1 MRRSKSDPAKYSRN
15 YRKISQRRMT
25 GYTGSGDK
33 EENEKK
39 RLEAI
44 LKQSEQTWK
53 RGLAE
58 NGHSTGD
65 VDDKLLVGS
74 KKQASVDDEQSNEQ
88 DGEDMLS
95 LLSPE
100 LREQFAGMGSDNLV
114 ILPSK
119 KKQKTKTK
127 AHPPLTPQ
135 EIKAAK
141 ALYKNTQRK
150 LNQLEQRRK
159 QKDLRKDLYKQLEE
173 NTLLPQMPSSSEGND
188 APMSTEKDAF
198 SAMNGIGAKDAH
210 SLLLKSSEL
219 GKKVTKK
226 QLLKQLRRK
235 EELGIPLTKEE
246 MGILYVK
253 YDAPSTESFP
263 NAEKEATDADQPN
276 SPMPVKKKKNK
287 KKKNKRKSADDTSQE
302 EGSDALVKKEEP
314 STKKVKSDAPTQES
328 TLSAE
333 TPSKPIEEST
343 KADPPV
349 DTKPKQ
355 SYAEMMFAGLS
366 SLKTKS
372 DSQNV
377 EIAAKKAKEQ
387 QEEEERAMKLE
398 EEERK
403 KRKVYVPS
411 ETVKVSTMHR
421 LGVDVKESKPTGDNN
436 GAKNR
441 QIQRPKEVEDT
452 RFDLPVSAMEF
463 EIMDAVRSNDCTIL
477 CGETGSGKSTQV
489 PQFLYEAG
497 FSSSDISDD
506 QKGRL
511 LIGVTQPRRV
521 AAVSTAKRVCYEMGQ
536 GNGQVIKHDNLV
548 SYQTRYETAGLGPKT
563 HIKFMTDGILL
574 QEIQSDLL
582 LRKYGSI
589 VIDEAHERNLNTD
602 VLLGLLSVALPLRRK
617 AAEEGTLPPLKLVI
631 MSATLRVEDFTENER
646 LFPDKT
652 RRPALVKVPGRTYPV
667 SIHHS
672 KVTELDDYE
681 KAALDKVCKI
691 HCKLPAGGI
700 LCFLTGKQ
708 EIVRMVNRLKQKLEP
723 RVKKT
728 SGKQQR
734 ARHDAA
740 NTLASDA
747 QVVDGFRDMD
757 DDEADGDLFQK
768 GNEGHDDFEDMETN
782 GIDDVDIAA
791 AAADDDD
798 KRPKKVR
805 ILPLYSMISAE
816 EQAKIFAP
824 VPDDTRLIV
833 IATNIAETSI
843 TIPGV
848 SYVVDSGRKKERN
861 YHAGTG
867 IASYDVMWISK
878 AAADQ
883 RAGRAGRTGPGHCYR
898 LYSSSV
904 YSRVFD
910 QFAIPEVLTR
920 PLEDIVLA
928 MKTMNVTNVTQF
940 PFPTLPEQSQINAAV
955 RLLANLGCID
965 ISKMEVEGG
974 DGKITALGRAVSQ
987 LPLGVRYGKMLLV
1000 AAQAN
1005 VLDYAITLV
1014 AVLSEATPF
1023 THHSESVKSGDTVDD
1038 ADDLD
1043 DVDQNQ
1049 VQRAEKERRKKMNS
1063 KWQHNGGDVLAAMKA
1078 AGAYA
1083 FTSDRAK
1090 GDNLACRQFC
1100 EENGLNLV
1108 IMQRIAKL
1116 RLHLCKLAKARLPN
1130 TGGIAAATGTYSSSM
1145 SPPNRAEESVL
1156 RQSIASGLLDNIA
1169 RRAPPGALPTE
1180 FTGISRS
1187 AYICGNSK
1195 LKEPL
1200 YIDNNSTM
1208 HASRPEWLCYDSILR
1223 KKKNDGTTVAIMQ
1236 KVTPIDAEWLAELCH
1251 GSNLLTIGSPLT
1263 TPIPR
1268 YIKEEDA
1275 IQCAV
1280 ETKFGSHGWEVP
1292 PLFVDMYD
1300 MVKKDGQSKQTKQ
1313 SSAVMPDDS
1322 FRWFARY
1329 LFEGKVLSEL
1339 SGLTT
1344 MLNDEPAI
1352 ITRRRPSKKVTL
1364 LVSALSQS
1372 GIDSMAALQKHW
1384 TEKNNKFL
1392 FKELKPWIKKDCVEE
1407 AKKIW
1412 IAAVNARVKA
1422 WRAGN

>member
-1 MRRSKSDPAKYSRN
+1 MRRSKSNPAKYARN
-15 YRKISQRRMT
+15 YRKISQRHMT
-25 GYTGSGDK
+25 GYDGPSAGGDK
-33 EENEKK
+33 ELQEKK

-58 NGHSTGD
+58 NGHS
-65 VDDKLLVGS
+65 VDNIDGKDKLLVGS
-74 KKQASVDDEQSNEQ
+74 KKGGDVNDQQKDGKDDG
-88 DGEDMLS
+88 DDMLS

-119 KKQKTKTK
+119 KKQKSKTK
-127 AHPPLTPQ
+127 ELPPLTPE

-159 QKDLRKDLYKQLEE
+159 QKELRKDLYKQLEE
-173 NTLLPQMPSSSEGND
+173 NTLITHVPASEG
-188 APMSTEKDAF
+188 AETSEQMKASSVT
-198 SAMNGIGAKDAH
+198 AKDAH

-235 EELGIPLTKEE
+235 EEVGIPLTKEE
-246 MGILYVK
+246 MGILYVQ
-253 YDAPSTESFP
+253 YDAPPAESLSTPANNERDDKM
-263 NAEKEATDADQPN
+263 NDVTT
-276 SPMPVKKKKNK
+276 MPSKKKNK
-287 KKKNKRKSADDTSQE
+287 KNKKQKGSKRKSE
-302 EGSDALVKKEEP
+302 DAAAAAAAQFESKDVQNNDEPPAKKVCKDPSFDETTRSSTTES
-314 STKKVKSDAPTQES
+314 STKQSDSMVGEKKIDESPKKSF
-328 TLSAE
+328 AE
-333 TPSKPIEEST
+333 L
-343 KADPPV
+343 
-349 DTKPKQ
+349 
-355 SYAEMMFAGLS
+355 MFAGLS

-372 DSQNV
+372 DSHNA
-377 EIAAKKAKEQ
+377 ELAAEKAIKQ
-387 QEEEERAMKLE
+387 REEEEKALKLE

-403 KRKVYVPS
+403 RRKVYIPS

-421 LGVDVKESKPTGDNN
+421 LDADIKVNNPTVGSN
-436 GAKNR
+436 GAKHR
-441 QIQRPKEVEDT
+441 QITRPKEVEDR

-463 EIMDAVRSNDCTIL
+463 EIMDAVRANDCTIL
-477 CGETGSGKSTQV
+477 CSETGSGKSTQI

-497 FSSSDISDD
+497 FSSSANGDAG
-506 QKGRL
+506 QL
-511 LIGVTQPRRV
+511 LIGITQPRRV

-536 GNGQVIKHDNLV
+536 GNGYSIKNDNIV
-548 SYQTRYETAGLGPKT
+548 AYQTRYETAGIGPST
-563 HIKFMTDGILL
+563 HVKFMTDGILL

-589 VIDEAHERNLNTD
+589 VVDEAHERNLNTD

-617 AAEEGTLPPLKLVI
+617 AAEEGSLPPLKLVI

-646 LFPDKT
+646 LFPDKS

-681 KAALDKVCKI
+681 KAAMDKVCKI
-691 HCKLPAGGI
+691 HRKLPEGGI

-708 EIVRMVNRLKQKLEP
+708 EIVRMVNRLRQRLEP
-723 RVKKT
+723 RNNQKVGKPG
-728 SGKQQR
+728 SGER
-734 ARHDAA
+734 YAA
-740 NTLASDA
+740 SNAIDIDTG
-747 QVVDGFRDMD
+747 DGFRDMD

-768 GNEGHDDFEDMETN
+768 EDEEHDDFEDIETN
-782 GIDDVDIAA
+782 GIDNVEV
-791 AAADDDD
+791 AAADEDNE
-798 KRPKKVR
+798 RPKKVR

-816 EQAKIFAP
+816 EQAKVFAP
-824 VPDDTRLIV
+824 VPEDTRLIV

-843 TIPGV
+843 TIPGI

-861 YHAGTG
+861 YHASTG

-910 QFAIPEVLTR
+910 QFAMPEVLTR

-928 MKTMNVTNVTQF
+928 MKTMNVSNVTQF
-940 PFPTLPEQSQINAAV
+940 PFPTPPEQSQINAAV
-955 RLLANLGCID
+955 RLLANLGCVDVSEI
-965 ISKMEVEGG
+965 EEHGG
-974 DGKITALGRAVSQ
+974 DGKITTLGRAVSQ

-1000 AAQAN
+1000 GAQAN

-1023 THHSESVKSGDTVDD
+1023 AHHSEKMEHGKASDTANEVDG
-1038 ADDLD
+1038 LD
-1043 DVDQNQ
+1043 EVDRNQ
-1049 VQRAEKERRKKMNS
+1049 TQQANKEHKKKMS
-1063 KWQHNGGDVLAAMKA
+1063 ARKWNHNGGDVLAAMMA
-1078 AGAYA
+1078 VGAYA
-1083 FTSDRAK
+1083 YADSENSDK
-1090 GDNLACRQFC
+1090 STCRQFC
-1100 EENGLNLV
+1100 DENGLNLV
-1108 IMQRIAKL
+1108 VMQRIAKL

-1130 TGGIAAATGTYSSSM
+1130 AGGVAAKTG
-1145 SPPNRAEESVL
+1145 R
-1156 RQSIASGLLDNIA
+1156 
-1169 RRAPPGALPTE
+1169 
-1180 FTGISRS
+1180 
-1187 AYICGNSK
+1187 
-1195 LKEPL
+1195 
-1200 YIDNNSTM
+1200 
-1208 HASRPEWLCYDSILR
+1208 
-1223 KKKNDGTTVAIMQ
+1223 
-1236 KVTPIDAEWLAELCH
+1236 
-1251 GSNLLTIGSPLT
+1251 

-1268 YIKEEDA
+1268 YVKEQDA

-1300 MVKKDGQSKQTKQ
+1300 VVKKEGQSGQRKQT
-1313 SSAVMPDDS
+1313 SAVMTDDS
-1322 FRWFARY
+1322 YRWFARY
-1329 LFEGKVLSEL
+1329 LFEGKVFTEL
-1339 SGLTT
+1339 SGLLTL
-1344 MLNDEPAI
+1344 LNDEPSI

-1364 LVSALSQS
+1364 LVSALSQN
-1372 GIDSMAALQKHW
+1372 GIDSAAALQKHW
-1384 TEKNNKFL
+1384 AENDNKFL
-1392 FKELKPWIKKDCVEE
+1392 FKALKPWVKKDCIDE
-1407 AKKIW
+1407 AKQIW
-1412 IAAVNARVKA
+1412 ITAVKSQVEA
-1422 WRAGN
+1422 WREEHS